1 MAKNDTIALKLV
13 ADNNDLTK
21 KLGQSTQQ
29 IKRLEKQLERAG
41 KGGGQNLGGVTK
53 SMGLVAG
60 ATLGASKAFD
70 FLESS
75 IHRTEE
81 LTKATLKLSKVTG
94 LDNVSSAEFVQVAQ
108 SRGVSAEKLNTSFTA
123 LSKGIYAA
131 THGSKAQA
139 EAFDQL
145 GVSQKALDS
154 GDLKT
159 VLMQVSDGLKAQTS
173 DADRLALSQ
182 KLLGRGGKDLMGVF
196 AGGSSA
202 LKESLGMYKA
212 NAEAIAE
219 DSGNTK
225 QLAADK
231 RKLNSALDGVKVSLG
246 TAVIPYMRI
255 ATDVLTKFSN
265 LSPGMRKAIVTLG
278 MIAGVAFAVSKVTTA
293 FKVLTLAMKANPWIL
308 LATVAIAVGFL
319 IWKNWSKITGWL
331 KGAFNT
337 IKATFWTVAHAIQDA
352 ARKGFLGPAAWVIT
366 HWSQV
371 TKFISG
377 LPSRLGGYAKSA
389 GTAMWNGIKSG
400 ASSVV
405 GFFKGIANGVV
416 GTLEGLVNNGI
427 SGINRLID
435 LANNVPG
442 VHIGKI
448 GNVSIPRLAQGG
460 LVTSP
465 TLAMVGEAGPEAVV
479 PLSRPTRAAQ
489 VMRQAGLAGSS
500 NSFVINN
507 YGSQLDESALAAK
520 IGWQLAARGVA

>member
-1 MAKNDTIALKLV
+1 VAKNDTIALKLV

-75 IHRTEE
+75 VHRTEE

-108 SRGVSAEKLNTSFTA
+108 SRGISAEKLNTSFSA

-131 THGSKAQA
+131 THGSKKQA

-159 VLMQVSDGLKAQTS
+159 VLMQVSDGLKSQTS

-182 KLLGRGGKDLMGVF
+182 KVLGRGGKDLMGVF
-196 AGGSSA
+196 AGGSSE
-202 LKESLGMYKA
+202 LKNSLNLYKA
-212 NAEAIAE
+212 NAEMIAE

-255 ATDVLTKFSN
+255 ATGVLTKFSN
-265 LSPGMRKAIVTLG
+265 LSPGLRKAIVTLG
-278 MIAGVAFAVSKVTTA
+278 GIIGVVMVVAKVTQA
-293 FKVLTLAMKANPWIL
+293 FKVLSLVMKANPWIL
-308 LATVAIAVGFL
+308 FATIAIAAGVL
-319 IWKNWSKITGWL
+319 IWKNWGKITGWL
-331 KGAFNT
+331 KGAFNS
-337 IKATFWTVAHAIQDA
+337 IKSVFWTVAHAIQDA
-352 ARKGFLGPAAWVIT
+352 ARKGFLGPAGWIIT
-366 HWSQV
+366 HWGKV
-371 TKFISG
+371 TKFISD
-377 LPSRLGGYAKSA
+377 LPRKLGGYARSA
-389 GTAMWNGIKSG
+389 GSAMWNGLKAG
-400 ASSVV
+400 ASGVL
-405 GFFKGIANGVV
+405 GFVKGIFNGVI
-416 GTLEGLVNNGI
+416 GALE
-427 SGINRLID
+427 SGINSAISGVNSAIKLFNRL
-435 LANNVPG
+435 PG
-442 VHIGKI
+442 PDVGTV
-448 GNVSIPRLAQGG
+448 GNVSFPRLAQGG
-460 LVTSP
+460 LITSP
-465 TLAMVGEAGPEAVV
+465 TLAMVGEAGPEAVI
-479 PLSRPTRAAQ
+479 PLSRPARAAQ
-489 VMRQAGLAGSS
+489 VMRQAGLIGAG

-507 YGSQLDESALAAK
+507 YGNALDEGALAAK
-520 IGWQLAARGVA
+520 IGWQLASRGVG

>member
-1 MAKNDTIALKLV
+1 MAKNDTVALKLV

-41 KGGGQNLGGVTK
+41 KSGGQNLGGVTK

-75 IHRTEE
+75 VHRTEE

-108 SRGVSAEKLNTSFTA
+108 SRGVSAEKLNTSFSA

-131 THGSKAQA
+131 THGSKKQA

-159 VLMQVSDGLKAQTS
+159 VLMQVSDGLKSQTS
-173 DADRLALSQ
+173 NADRLALSQ

-196 AGGSSA
+196 AGGSSE
-202 LKESLGMYKA
+202 LKNSLNLYKA
-212 NAEAIAE
+212 NAEMIAH

-255 ATDVLTKFSN
+255 ATGVLTKFSN
-265 LSPGMRKAIVTLG
+265 LSPGLRKAIVTLG
-278 MIAGVAFAVSKVTTA
+278 GIIGVVMVVAKVTQA
-293 FKVLTLAMKANPWIL
+293 FKVLFLVLKANPWIL
-308 LATVAIAVGFL
+308 LATIAIAAGVL
-319 IWKNWSKITGWL
+319 IWKNWGKITGWL
-331 KGAFNT
+331 KGAFNS
-337 IKATFWTVAHAIQDA
+337 IKSAFWTVAHAIQDA
-352 ARKGFLGPAAWVIT
+352 ARKGFLGPVGWIIT

-371 TKFISG
+371 VGFFKG
-377 LPSRLGGYAKSA
+377 LPGTLGRFAKSA
-389 GTAMWNGIKSG
+389 GTAIWNGIKSG
-400 ASSVV
+400 ASGVV
-405 GFFKGIANGVV
+405 GFFKGVANGVL
-416 GTLEGLVNNGI
+416 GALDGFIN
-427 SGINRLID
+427 SGIHGLNRLID
-435 LANNVPG
+435 LANHIPG
-442 VHIGKI
+442 VDIHKLGD
-448 GNVSIPRLAQGG
+448 VHLPRLAQGG
-460 LVTSP
+460 IFNRP
-465 TLAMVGEAGPEAVV
+465 TVALIGEAGPEAVV
-479 PLSRPTRAAQ
+479 PLSRPGRARA
-489 VMRQAGLAGSS
+489 VMAEAGLTTGGQTF
-500 NSFVINN
+500 NVYN
-507 YGSQLDESALAAK
+507 YGNALDEGALAAK
-520 IGWQLAARGVA
+520 IGWQLAARGVS